1 MTGRFPIEDV
11 SPVVS
16 CGRYPAK
23 AVLDE
28 PVPVS
33 ARAYREGH
41 DALGCNVVWLGPDG
55 RARPF
60 TRMRPGEPG
69 QDRWHAV
76 IRPDAVG
83 EWVFAVEAFQDPY
96 LTWQNA
102 VTKKIAAGQ
111 GPQELAND
119 LAEGVRVLTAAV
131 ELVPAA
137 DRKRVEAAVAAL
149 DDERLELPRR
159 VAPALEL
166 AELLWEHPVR
176 ELVTTGD
183 EHRLWVDRRR
193 ALFSAWY
200 EFFPRSEGAIP
211 ATVDA
216 PARSGTF
223 ATAVE
228 RLPGVA
234 AMGFDVLYLPPI
246 HPIGRVNRKGRNNSL
261 TAGPDDVGSP
271 WAIGAAE
278 GGHDAIHPDLGT
290 PEDFRDFVAAAAE
303 QGLEVAMDLAL
314 QCAPDHPWVTE
325 HPEWFTT
332 RADGTIAY
340 AENPPKKYQDIYPL
354 NFDNDPAGIRAEVLR
369 VVLHWVGEGIR
380 IFRVDNPHTKP
391 FDFWH
396 WLIAEVKRVDPD
408 VLFLAEAFTR
418 PAIMHGLGK
427 VGFTQSYTYFTWRTS
442 AAEMRAYC
450 EELVAAAD
458 YMRPNFWPNTPDI
471 LHESLQHGGP
481 PMFKIRA
488 VLAALLSPSWGM
500 YAGYELFEH
509 TARPGAEE
517 YLDNEK
523 YELRPRDWAGAQ
535 AQGRSLA
542 PFVTVLNRVRRE
554 NPALH
559 QLRNLVFHE
568 IDNPSL
574 LCWSKHDPDTG
585 NTVVVVCSFDPRAVQ
600 WGNTTLDMP
609 ALGLDWHD
617 RFTVRDELTGASYDW
632 GQRNAVRLDPYL
644 QPAHVLTVRRAT
656 PDAAGPAPAGGA
668 PDLTVADVPDDL
680 TGGTAP
686 TAPAQKDDA
695 RWTS

>member
-23 AVLDE
+23 AVVGE
-28 PVPVS
+28 VVPVS

-55 RARPF
+55 VARPF

-69 QDRWHAV
+69 QDRWHAT

-83 EWVFAVEAFQDPY
+83 LWRFAVEAFGDPY

-111 GPQELAND
+111 GAAELAND
-119 LAEGVRVLTAAV
+119 LAEGVRVLTAALD
-131 ELVPAA
+131 LVPKA
-137 DRKRVEAAVAAL
+137 DRDRVCEAVRAL
-149 DDERLELPRR
+149 ADDDLDLPRR
-159 VAPALEL
+159 VSPALDL
-166 AELLWEHPVR
+166 ADLLWEHPVR
-176 ELVTTGD
+176 ELVTTG
-183 EHRLWVDRRR
+183 EERTLWVDRPR

-223 ATAVE
+223 ATAME

-246 HPIGRVNRKGRNNSL
+246 HPIGRVNRKGRNNAL

-332 RADGTIAY
+332 RIDGSIAY

-354 NFDNDPAGIRAEVLR
+354 NFDNDPAGLYAEIRRVLQ
-369 VVLHWVGEGIR
+369 VWIDHGVTL
-380 IFRVDNPHTKP
+380 FRVDNPHTKP
-391 FDFWH
+391 LDFWQ
-396 WLIAEVKRVDPD
+396 WLLADVARDHPEVI
-408 VLFLAEAFTR
+408 FLSEAFTR
-418 PAIMHGLGK
+418 PATMLTLAK
-427 VGFTQSYTYFTWRTS
+427 VGFHQSYTYFTWRS
-442 AAEMRAYC
+442 SKQ
-450 EELVAAAD
+450 ELGEYLQEVSGEQGAW
-458 YMRPNFWPNTPDI
+458 MRPAFWPTTHDI
-471 LHESLQHGGP
+471 LPPYLQGAGGQAWA
-481 PMFKIRA
+481 IRA
-488 VLAALLSPSWGM
+488 VLAALGSPTWGI
-500 YAGYELFEH
+500 YSGYELLENV
-509 TARPGAEE
+509 ARPGADEQI
-517 YLDNEK
+517 DNEK
-523 YELRPRDWAGAQ
+523 YEFRPRDW
-535 AQGRSLA
+535 SLA
-542 PFVTVLNRVRRE
+542 QHLGLADLIGKLNEIRRA
-554 NPALH
+554 NPALL
-559 QLRNLVFHE
+559 QLRNLRVHPTSDDATLAFSRHLAAE
-568 IDNPSL
+568 HSPTGRPS
-574 LCWSKHDPDTG
+574 
-585 NTVVVVCSFDPRAVQ
+585 TVVVVVSLDPWNVRE
-600 WGNTTLDMP
+600 GMLELDLAAFGLP
-609 ALGLDWHD
+609 ANGPVTAHD
-617 RFTVRDELTGASYDW
+617 VLRDERYSW
-632 GQRNAVRLDPYL
+632 GSQVYVRIDPAER
-644 QPAHVLTVRRAT
+644 PAHVVVLEH
-656 PDAAGPAPAGGA
+656 P
-668 PDLTVADVPDDL
+668 
-680 TGGTAP
+680 
-686 TAPAQKDDA
+686 
-695 RWTS
+695 